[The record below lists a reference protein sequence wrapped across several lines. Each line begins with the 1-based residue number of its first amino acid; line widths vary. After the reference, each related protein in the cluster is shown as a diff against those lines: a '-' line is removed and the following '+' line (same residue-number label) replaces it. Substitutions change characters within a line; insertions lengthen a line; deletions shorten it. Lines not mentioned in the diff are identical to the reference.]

1 MSDEEKRLFSIF
13 GICVCVIFI
22 FFFLAV
28 LAMIGIEADN
38 KQKEDMILQQSIGRT
53 IKSYTR
59 EGSTIYFHYENGGGF
74 SIRGY
79 KGITIE

>member
-1 MSDEEKRLFSIF
+1 
-13 GICVCVIFI
+13 
-22 FFFLAV
+22 
-28 LAMIGIEADN
+28 MIGIEADN